1 MTRRRGVPASL
12 LLQPPSPPHRPATRR
27 KARLTAIAAGAV
39 LTAAGAAGI
48 AVAVAAG
55 QPGVLTGAATQ
66 VPATV
71 QTSAPKLTSAPMARA
86 LAASVPLRV
95 EIPALRVSA
104 PLVELGRNANGTLQV
119 PPLDNHDL
127 AGWFDRSVTP
137 GQKGTSIILG
147 HVDSFT
153 GPSVFFSIKM
163 LRPGDIIDV
172 VRADGDTA
180 VFSVDGVQ
188 EVAKATFPASII
200 DEKTRYPELRLITCG
215 GPFNTATRQY
225 LDNIVV
231 YSHLTR

>member
-1 MTRRRGVPASL
+1 VTRRARAALLAGGV
-12 LLQPPSPPHRPATRR
+12 
-27 KARLTAIAAGAV
+27 V
-39 LTAAGAAGI
+39 LTAAGAASI
-48 AVAVAAG
+48 VVALAAG
-55 QPGVLTGAATQ
+55 QPGVLTGAATE

-86 LAASVPLRV
+86 LPASVPVRV
-95 EIPALRVSA
+95 EIPALGISA
-104 PLVELGRNANGTLQV
+104 PLIKLGRNANGTLQV
-119 PPLDNHDL
+119 PPPDNHNL

-137 GQKGTSIILG
+137 GQEGTSVILG
-147 HVDSFT
+147 HVDNFT

-163 LRPGDIIDV
+163 LRPGEIIKI

-188 EVAKATFPASII
+188 EVAKAVFPASII

-215 GPFNTATRQY
+215 GPFDTATRQY

-231 YSHLTR
+231 YSHLVR